1 MPVAG
6 SAKRRD
12 TRLSGLEHN
21 GVIDGL
27 LLLAGLAILIKS
39 ADFLVAGSSSVAAR
53 FGISSLT
60 IGLTIVSFGTSLPE
74 MMVTMVS
81 GLRQNADLAI
91 ANVIGSNIANVLLV
105 LGIAALVRPLPVK
118 NSTVVSEIPFSLT
131 AALLVGFLANAAL
144 FSPLPEL
151 SISRL
156 DGGILLSFFLLFMLY
171 VFRTSRRRAP
181 EPDEAGEVLG
191 KSRAAVYVGIGIVGL
206 YFGGGWVVDGAVGI
220 AGSLGV
226 DDALVGLTLIA
237 VGTSSP
243 ELVASA
249 VAAYRNQADIAVGNV
264 VGSNI
269 FNLLWVLG
277 FTSTFVELPFEVI
290 SNTDLVMVIV
300 SSALIIV
307 ALAVSRSSTILRSHG
322 LVFVSLYA
330 AYLVYVV
337 GR

>member
-1 MPVAG
+1 MYDALV
-6 SAKRRD
+6 
-12 TRLSGLEHN
+12 
-21 GVIDGL
+21 
-27 LLLAGLAILIKS
+27 LLAGLLVLIKS
-39 ADFLVAGSSSVAAR
+39 ADFLVAGASSIAAR
-53 FGISSLT
+53 LGISSLV

-74 MMVTMVS
+74 MLVTMVS
-81 GLRQNADLAI
+81 GLRHNADLAI

-105 LGIAALVRPLPVK
+105 LGIAAIVRPLTVH

-144 FSPLPEL
+144 FSSIPEL

-156 DGGILLSFFLLFMLY
+156 DGGILLFFFVLFMIY
-171 VFRTSRRRAP
+171 VYKISREKSGDVKDESLEFGSRRAS
-181 EPDEAGEVLG
+181 AYIALG
-191 KSRAAVYVGIGIVGL
+191 IIGL
-206 YFGGGWVVDGAVGI
+206 YFGGDWVVDGAVGI
-220 AGSLGV
+220 AQLLGV
-226 DDALVGLTLIA
+226 NDALIGLTIVA

-249 VAAYRNQADIAVGNV
+249 VAAYRKQSDIAVGNV

-277 FTSTFVELPFEVI
+277 LTSSLVELPFEVI
-290 SNTDLVMVIV
+290 SNTDLVMVIA

-307 ALAVSRSSTILRSHG
+307 SLAISRNNTILRTHG
-322 LVFVSLYA
+322 IVFVSLYV
-330 AYLVYVV
+330 AYIVYVI

>member
-1 MPVAG
+1 
-6 SAKRRD
+6 
-12 TRLSGLEHN
+12 L
-21 GVIDGL
+21 IDAL
-27 LLLAGLAILIKS
+27 VLLAGLAVLVKS
-39 ADFLVAGSSSVAAR
+39 ADFLVAGASSIAAR
-53 FGISSLT
+53 HGISSLV

-74 MMVTMVS
+74 LLVTMVS

-105 LGIAALVRPLPVK
+105 LGVAAIVRPLTVHE
-118 NSTVVSEIPFSLT
+118 STVVSEIPFSLT
-131 AALLVGFLANAAL
+131 AAILVGFLANAAL
-144 FSPLPEL
+144 FSSIPEL

-156 DGGILLSFFLLFMLY
+156 DGGILLFFFVLFMLY
-171 VFRTSRRRAP
+171 VYKVSREKVDAEKVVNVEFGTGRA
-181 EPDEAGEVLG
+181 
-191 KSRAAVYVGIGIVGL
+191 SVYIALGIVGL

-220 AGSLGV
+220 AQWLGV
-226 DDALVGLTLIA
+226 DDALIGLTIVA

-249 VAAYRNQADIAVGNV
+249 VAAYRNESDIAVGNV

-277 FTSTFVELPFEVI
+277 LTSSLVELPFEVI
-290 SNTDLVMVIV
+290 SNTDLIMVIA
-300 SSALIIV
+300 SSSLIIV
-307 ALAVSRSSTILRSHG
+307 ALAISRNNTILRTHG
-322 LVFVSLYA
+322 LVFVSLYV